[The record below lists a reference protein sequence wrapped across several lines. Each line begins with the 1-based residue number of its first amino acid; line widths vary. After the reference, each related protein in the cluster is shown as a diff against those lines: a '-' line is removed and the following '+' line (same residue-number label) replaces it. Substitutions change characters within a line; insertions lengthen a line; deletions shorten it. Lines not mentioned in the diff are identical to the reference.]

1 VFKPE
6 MKRAK
11 ISEGTIRVVAGAP
24 KIISMRILHFM
35 VKRDIFRQT
44 KVKQKLL
51 KMKNKSIFG
60 QKIVIAALVAVFAFG
75 FIGSPFAL
83 ADEFDARINQLREQ
97 NEKKEERQSVL
108 LNEAASFEDKIKGL
122 KAQIGILETQIKKDQ
137 TKSDELKRRI
147 TEAEKELERQK
158 DLLGQNIRAMY
169 LEGDISTLEMLASSK
184 DLSEFVDK
192 EQYRNSVKD
201 KIKKSLDEINALK
214 LELST
219 KRDLLEK
226 TIADKQK
233 RQGKLDSQ
241 RAEVARLLGMNTA
254 QRNALE
260 SQISKNNDKISKLRA
275 EQAAANALLFGGG
288 LRNIPDTSGYP
299 WANYPFPN
307 EVADP
312 WGMYLRQCVSY
323 TAWKVWKSGRHMPYW
338 GGRGNANQW
347 DDNAR
352 AEGIPVSG
360 TPRRGDVGVSNAGY
374 YGHVVYV
381 EHVYGDGRILVS
393 QYNASWTGTY
403 SEAVVSASKFVYIH
417 F

>member
-1 VFKPE
+1 MIE
-6 MKRAK
+6 W
-11 ISEGTIRVVAGAP
+11 
-24 KIISMRILHFM
+24 
-35 VKRDIFRQT
+35 T
-44 KVKQKLL
+44 KVKQKLQN
-51 KMKNKSIFG
+51 MKKKTSLRQKLSIG
-60 QKIVIAALVAVFAFG
+60 ALIAVFAVG
-75 FIGSPFAL
+75 FLGSPFAL
-83 ADEFDARINQLREQ
+83 ADTFDAQINELRQQ
-97 NEKKEERQSVL
+97 NAAKEEKQADL

-122 KAQIGILETQIKKDQ
+122 RKQISLLEDQIKKDQ
-137 TKSDELKRRI
+137 ARSDELKAKI
-147 TEAEKELERQK
+147 AAAEKELDRQK
-158 DLLGQNIRAMY
+158 DLLGQNIKAMY

-201 KIKKSLDEINALK
+201 KIKKTLDEINALK
-214 LELST
+214 LKLKSQRE
-219 KRDLLEK
+219 LLEQ

-233 RQGKLDSQ
+233 RQGSLDDQ
-241 RAEVARLLGMNTA
+241 RAEVAHLLGLNTA
-254 QRNALE
+254 QRNKLE
-260 SQISKNNDKISKLRA
+260 SQIESNNSKISKLRA

-288 LRNIPDTSGYP
+288 IRNIPDTSGYP

-352 AEGIPVSG
+352 AEGIPVSS
-360 TPRRGDVGVSNAGY
+360 TPRRGDVAVSNAGY
-374 YGHVVYV
+374 YGHVMYV
-381 EHVYGDGRILVS
+381 EHVYSDGRILVS

-403 SEAVVSASKFVYIH
+403 SEAVIWPGSLVFIH